1 MALIEADS
9 PSSPLH
15 RVARLPEPLRF
26 AEWPYVGKGRFD
38 DPEAK
43 ATPGP
48 PRGRFRVLY
57 LASSR
62 TCAFVEAVA
71 HFRPDPELI
80 ARLQLLGPDPS
91 ASGPGLAAIGTIPA
105 DWRRLLPAQSRQ

>member
-1 MALIEADS
+1 MALVEADS

-26 AEWPYVGKGRFD
+26 AEWSYVGKGRFD
-38 DPEAK
+38 DPEAR

-91 ASGPGLAAIGTIPA
+91 ESGPGLGAPIPIA
-105 DWRRLLPAQSRQ
+105 RDDPDLIEA